1 LINKLIFSPP
11 FSNIYPNIKNTT
23 KIVGTYTLQKRKGM
37 YRILTT
43 LKKTE
48 LGWTNNVGLRNPGID
63 KCKNKNNIVS
73 ISEINNGEFDLI
85 LEKLSELDKI
95 LGIEFNISC
104 PNEKISNINLEL
116 IKKAKKISNNIIIKF
131 PHKVREKKL
140 FDLIELEDFI
150 VHISNTK
157 KLNNCALSGKEL
169 VNNNL
174 NLIYNLKKRYPDR
187 KVIAGGGIYDIDTL
201 LDYKDVGAD
210 FFSLSTIL
218 INPYKTHKIIRDFKK
233 LF

>member
-1 LINKLIFSPP
+1 MINKIIFSPP
-11 FSNIYPNIKNTT
+11 FSNIYPNVKKTT
-23 KIVGTYTLQKRKGM
+23 KIVGTYTLNRRKGLH
-37 YRILTT
+37 RVITT

-48 LGWTNNVGLRNPGID
+48 KGWTNNVGLRNPGID
-63 KCKNKNNIVS
+63 KCKNKRNIAS
-73 ISEINNGEFDLI
+73 ISEIKSGEFELI
-85 LEKLSELDKI
+85 LEKLSKLDKM

-104 PNEKISNINLEL
+104 PNERVRNINIDL

-131 PHKVREKKL
+131 PHKVSEKKL

-174 NLIYNLKKRYPDR
+174 SLIYNIKKRYPNR

-201 LDYKDVGAD
+201 LNYKDVGAD

-218 INPYKTHKIIRDFKK
+218 INPYKTHKIISDFKK